1 MNREQNSGVD
11 SKAEW
16 LKPIEGG
23 LKVFKQF
30 LTGLQLPL
38 GGVTHPTLSRKSSPK
53 ISLAPSVLLDSRLL
67 KGLPSHRLSSSPAE
81 RGILI

>member
-38 GGVTHPTLSRKSSPK
+38 GVTHPSLSRKSFPK